1 MYVKPVEMFYYLKL
15 TAKACVTSLFKGKL
29 TCMLLGDHFRSVIIF
44 TRPQEVLPL
53 KMTGGRDSA

>member
-1 MYVKPVEMFYYLKL
+1 
-15 TAKACVTSLFKGKL
+15 
-29 TCMLLGDHFRSVIIF
+29 MLLGDHFRSVIIF